1 MKTTQRQIVAA
12 IEPSDLPGAGPGHI
26 PGPSMETGQATN
38 YFATVSGGEI
48 SAAVEKIYDGNNA
61 FPDVLCAPSEIG
73 DISVSKFYDEQ
84 YDLTFLEQ
92 LRQMVGRVY
101 YDVTIFTLDCDLKV
115 SGSERVYP
123 RCLLVGLS
131 DIDGDASSGAPSSFS
146 LTFAV
151 SQITPTEGTVVA

>member
-1 MKTTQRQIVAA
+1 MKTTQRQIVGA
-12 IEPSDLPGAGPGHI
+12 IEPSDLPGAGAGHI
-26 PGPSMETGQATN
+26 RGPEMQTGQATN

-73 DISVSKFYDEQ
+73 DITVSKFYDEQ
-84 YDLTFLEQ
+84 YDLTFLEK

>member
-12 IEPSDLPGAGPGHI
+12 IEPSDLPGAGAGHVQ
-26 PGPSMETGQATN
+26 GPPVLTSANTN

-73 DISVSKFYDEQ
+73 DITVSKFFDEQ
-84 YDLTFLEQ
+84 YDTSFLSK
-92 LRQMVGRVY
+92 LRQLVGRVY
-101 YDVTIFTLDCDLKV
+101 YDVTIFTLDCDLAV

-151 SQITPTEGTVVA
+151 SHITPTEGTVVA

>member
-26 PGPSMETGQATN
+26 PGPAMETGQATN

>member
-1 MKTTQRQIVAA
+1 MKTTQRQIVGA

-26 PGPSMETGQATN
+26 PGPPMQTGQATN

-84 YDLTFLEQ
+84 FDLTFLEQ
-92 LRQMVGRVY
+92 LRQLVGRVY

-151 SQITPTEGTVVA
+151 SQITPAEGTAVA

>member
-1 MKTTQRQIVAA
+1 MKTTQRQIVAG
-12 IEPSDLPGAGPGHI
+12 IEPSDLPGAGPGHV
-26 PGPSMETGQATN
+26 PGPPMETASNTN

-48 SAAVEKIYDGNNA
+48 SASVEKIYDGNNA

-101 YDVTIFTLDCDLKV
+101 YDVTIYTLDCDLVV

-151 SQITPTEGTVVA
+151 SHITPTIGSVVA